1 MKLNRQRWFL
11 YTLQAF
17 AISVVGP
24 ALFYL
29 CQPIFKYFKGNRN
42 AIEYTDA
49 YIKDWDSLTIKLPD
63 NLWEKFTFEESSDRV
78 TGIEYNNSNTVAVI
92 MAHNRIFYISQ
103 YKKFF
108 EIVWIKGIDTFSGLH
123 GRHYD
128 AAGVQSDLMI
138 GGMNLSVYVNRKQWK
153 DNSYGTK
160 EKPVPV
166 FLHRIISGDNIEQRN
181 VIAWKRDSLYPKG
194 HFEYHYLP
202 PHAVKRMRN
211 TPDSVNR
218 KFAGYY
224 LRYVLPEEEFDRL
237 FKKE

>member
-1 MKLNRQRWFL
+1 MKFNRQRWGL
-11 YTLQAF
+11 YFLQAF
-17 AISVVGP
+17 AISVAGP
-24 ALFYL
+24 ALYHL
-29 CQPIFKYFKGNRN
+29 CEPIFTHFKGNRA
-42 AIEYTDA
+42 AIEYADT
-49 YIKDWDSLTIKLPD
+49 YVKDFDSLVITLPK
-63 NLWEKFTFEESSDRV
+63 NRWEKTPMGETSR
-78 TGIEYNNSNTVAVI
+78 TVAVELKKRVI
-92 MAHNRIFYISQ
+92 CVTTSIYYIAAERK
-103 YKKFF
+103 YV
-108 EIVWIKGIDTFSGLH
+108 EIIWTEGIDSFAGLYN
-123 GRHYD
+123 RHYD
-128 AAGVQSDLMI
+128 AAGVQYDLLRPEMV
-138 GGMNLSVYVNRKQWK
+138 LSVYVNRKQWK
-153 DNSYGTK
+153 DKSYGTK